1 MSGGGPGPA
10 GPRARRPLLA
20 TLVATATLML
30 ITLTRGAGSA
40 GSSVPGS
47 PENVTVVFLNATSVK
62 VTWDTSLGHAEKYDV
77 VYKPTDASL
86 PGHECYRVVAVVA
99 GNTGAVT
106 LEGLQADR
114 QYQVSVAAV
123 RAGRKFRSRP
133 VVFRTLAPPTPG
145 LQPPYPRSNL
155 SPAGGRMVAAT
166 GGTFQVRGIEVCIVL
181 LVLAVWAGAIAL
193 FFNRWGKIRMLLPYQ
208 PDYKEQ
214 MKAAAAAAAA
224 GGPPGPGGA
233 PVGQG
238 GLLPPGALGASLA
251 PGGQPSSISCPQ
263 AAAGQSCSQHLHWSR
278 LASSARFDYLPP
290 AGARFSRPRINSVFA
305 AYGASSHAGGATGG
319 SSWGGLNYGYGGGMG
334 ARGDYGGSRYGGVG
348 AASSGGPYG
357 GLYFAAST
365 EFPACRK
372 ARSAENIPMGPLV
385 VLPTPPGDG
394 EGGSPD
400 HGADGEKVDGGKE
413 REYTPP
419 GKEEEE
425 GETAKETSLKTRSVR
440 GPE

>member
-1 MSGGGPGPA
+1 MSGGGGGPA
-10 GPRARRPLLA
+10 GPRRPLLA
-20 TLVATATLML
+20 LLLATATLLM
-30 ITLTRGAGSA
+30 TLTRGAGSA
-40 GSSVPGS
+40 GSIVPGS

-62 VTWDTSLGHAEKYDV
+62 VTWDTTLGHAEKYDV

-114 QYQVSVAAV
+114 QYQVTVAAV

-133 VVFRTLAPPTPG
+133 VVFRTLAAPPPPSVG
-145 LQPPYPRSNL
+145 QPPPPPPYPRSNQQGYG
-155 SPAGGRMVAAT
+155 AGGRMVAAT

-224 GGPPGPGGA
+224 GPVPGAVPGG
-233 PVGQG
+233 Q
-238 GLLPPGALGASLA
+238 LPPGALGT

-263 AAAGQSCSQHLHWSR
+263 AAGQSCSQHLHWSR
-278 LASSARFDYLPP
+278 LASSARFDYAPP
-290 AGARFSRPRINSVFA
+290 PGARFSRPRINSVFA
-305 AYGASSHAGGATGG
+305 AYGASSLAGGATGGG
-319 SSWGGLNYGYGGGMG
+319 SSWGGLSYGHGGGMG
-334 ARGDYGGSRYGGVG
+334 PRSHYGGSRYGGVG
-348 AASSGGPYG
+348 ATSSGGGYG

-394 EGGSPD
+394 EEKLPD
-400 HGADGEKVDGGKE
+400 YDEERKKDEEEKKWD
-413 REYTPP
+413 RAPP
-419 GKEEEE
+419 GEEEIE
-425 GETAKETSLKTRSVR
+425 SGAAAKEQ
-440 GPE
+440 